1 MLTELDVL
9 LEDFNNEL
17 KEIKDKYEFMINKK
31 SSELNLPD
39 EKYRNLI
46 NKMGDNFYQISTE
59 LIKNA
64 NIKQKLLESEEK
76 YYQITE
82 NLYDVILVLNEN
94 FKVEYVNELPLFRI
108 AGYHRNDLIGQDCIK
123 FIHADD
129 LETVIEKFSKFF
141 KTGEATIEIRLKHKN
156 GLYVWTE
163 AKGMIFKD
171 KDEKQKAL
179 ITIRDISKQKR
190 AEKNLKK
197 SEEQLK
203 ILINELRQRVEIKNE
218 KIKESEEKYRLITKN
233 SNDLMVIVNEKLEFE
248 WMNEKVHE
256 KLRGFSSKDRIGK
269 TALNFIHP
277 DDVDIA
283 MKTFKKGFEDGEGM
297 VVVRMKNKKGIYIWL
312 DVRGKAFFDKD
323 GKKKALLISR
333 DITEQKKAEQELK
346 ESEERYRSL
355 FENMNAGFAYHK
367 VITDDN
373 NKPIDY
379 RYIEVNPAFEK
390 FTGLKANDMIGKNVT
405 EILPGTEKD
414 PADWIGR
421 FGNVGLTGVPLIV
434 EDYSDALDR
443 WYKVSGYSP
452 KKGFFAVTFTDITE
466 RKKAEQKIKEQ
477 NKFLTNVIE
486 SLTHPFYV
494 INVNDFTIEMANSAA
509 NLGDS
514 IGDQKCF
521 FLTHHNDKQ
530 CTGEYSCPINIVKET
545 KSPALVE
552 HIHYD
557 EKGNL
562 RNVDVHGYPIF
573 DENGEVTQMIEYA
586 IDVTEHKKAEQ
597 KLIESEEKFRTM
609 AENSLIGI
617 SITQESQI
625 KYVNKKNAEIM
636 GYSPNEMLNW
646 DFNDIF
652 KLIYPEDLP
661 RVKKNMEIFTLKSE
675 ERSNQIEHRVITK
688 AGKVIWVDNFSAR
701 IHYEGEPARLVAT
714 VDITDRK
721 IAEQKLIE
729 SEEKFRKITE
739 QSLMGICIAQD
750 NKIKYINKTYA
761 DIWGYSIEEIMN
773 WQLKDAANAIHPD
786 DRDFTLNQLARK
798 QRGEHDI
805 VAHYSFRGFKKSGE
819 IIWVD
824 QYSKTIK
831 YENRNADLVTLIDI
845 TEKKEAEQ
853 KLKESEE
860 RFRTLFEVAPAS
872 IMVADLESNILMCN
886 EKFCKLHGFENPE
899 IVKGRKFSEFIS
911 KKDRLK
917 LSEGVRETLEE
928 KPRGIKS
935 YTMLKKDGTEFPAEA
950 TSSPIKDKDGNIIGI
965 IGVAQDITERKKT
978 EQIVKESEEKF
989 RTIAEQS
996 FMGVIIIQDEKLKYV
1011 NEAAAKI
1018 FEYSSEEVMNW
1029 SKNYMVEKCIHPE
1042 DLPILREKRQLRR
1055 RGEFNLKPYIS
1066 YRVIT
1071 KSGKRKWIDQFSR
1084 IIDYQGK
1091 EAELISIIDITD
1103 QKEAE
1108 KIITE
1113 ENKMLVE
1120 LDQMR
1125 KELITRVSHE
1135 LKTPLVSIFS
1145 CSELLID
1152 YYKEQMSEEVMKFV
1166 EIIHRGGKRL
1176 KDLIKN
1182 LLDASQIDAGKL
1194 KINKEKTD
1202 LIEIIRNCI
1211 DYVKF
1216 LIDDRKI
1223 SLDYELPEEL
1233 FVEVDRIRIEQVFT
1247 NILSNAIKNT
1257 PSNGNIGLNVNEED
1271 NHIYITIKD
1280 TGVGLTKK
1288 EMDKIFK
1295 KFGKIERYGKELDV
1309 DIEGSG
1315 LGLYISKEIVN
1326 LHEGM
1331 IWVESEGRNKGA
1343 TFTIKLPTR
1352 K

>member
-1 MLTELDVL
+1 LLTELDVL

-64 NIKQKLLESEEK
+64 NIEQKLLESEEK

-108 AGYHRNDLIGQDCIK
+108 AGYHRNDLIGQECIK
-123 FIHADD
+123 FIHEDD
-129 LETVIEKFSKFF
+129 LEKALNEFSKFF
-141 KTGEATIEIRLKHKN
+141 ETGEATIEVRLKDKN
-156 GLYVWTE
+156 GRYIWTE

-171 KDEKQKAL
+171 KDGKPKAL
-179 ITIRDISKQKR
+179 ITVRDISRRKR
-190 AEKNLKK
+190 AEKNFKK
-197 SEEQLK
+197 SEERLR
-203 ILINELRQRVEIKNE
+203 LLNNELRQRVEKRNE
-218 KIKESEEKYRLITKN
+218 KIKESEERYRLITEN
-233 SNDLMVIVNEKLEFE
+233 ANDLMVIVNENLEFE
-248 WMNEKVHE
+248 WMNEQVHK
-256 KLRGFSSKDRIGK
+256 KLRGFSNKDRIGK

-277 DDVDIA
+277 DDLDIA
-283 MKTFKKGFEDGEGM
+283 IKTFKKGFEVGEGM
-297 VVVRMKNKKGIYIWL
+297 GVVRMKNKNGNYDWL
-312 DVRGKAFFDKD
+312 EVRGKKFTDKD
-323 GKKKALLISR
+323 GKEKALLISR
-333 DITEQKKAEQELK
+333 NITERQQAENALKKSQTNLETLVNSINDFLFVIGFDGSILRVNNTVLNRLGYTQEEILNMTLLDLHPPDRHDEVKTIVAQMLEDKTDSCNIPIMAKNGDLIPVETKISKGLWGEKEALFGISRDITKRIKSEQKLK

-509 NLGDS
+509 NLGDP

-530 CTGEYSCPINIVKET
+530 CTGEYPCPINIVKET
-545 KSPALVE
+545 KSPAHVE

-573 DENGEVTQMIEYA
+573 DEIGEVTQMIEYT
-586 IDVTEHKKAEQ
+586 IDVTEHKK
-597 KLIESEEKFRTM
+597 
-609 AENSLIGI
+609 
-617 SITQESQI
+617 
-625 KYVNKKNAEIM
+625 
-636 GYSPNEMLNW
+636 
-646 DFNDIF
+646 
-652 KLIYPEDLP
+652 
-661 RVKKNMEIFTLKSE
+661 
-675 ERSNQIEHRVITK
+675 
-688 AGKVIWVDNFSAR
+688 
-701 IHYEGEPARLVAT
+701 
-714 VDITDRK
+714 
-721 IAEQKLIE
+721 AEQKLIE

-773 WQLKDAANAIHPD
+773 WQLKDAANSIHPD
-786 DRDFTLNQLARK
+786 DRDFTLEQLAKK
-798 QRGEHDI
+798 QRGEQDI

-831 YENRNADLVTLIDI
+831 YENRTADLVTLIDI

-872 IMVADLESNILMCN
+872 IMVADLESNIVMCN

-917 LSEGVRETLEE
+917 LSEGVKETLEGNN
-928 KPRGIKS
+928 RDIIS
-935 YTMLKKDGTEFPAEA
+935 YTMLKNDGTEFPAEA
-950 TSSPIKDKDGNIIGI
+950 TSSAIKDKDGNIIGI
-965 IGVAQDITERKKT
+965 IGVAQDITKRKKA

-996 FMGVIIIQDEKLKYV
+996 FMGIIILQDEKLKYV
-1011 NEAAAKI
+1011 NEAGAKI
-1018 FEYSSEEVMNW
+1018 FDYSVEEVMNW

-1042 DLPILREKRQLRR
+1042 DLPILREKRELRR

-1071 KSGKRKWIDQFSR
+1071 KSGNIKWIDQFSR
-1084 IIDYQGK
+1084 IIVYQGK

-1113 ENKMLVE
+1113 ENKKLLE

-1125 KELITRVSHE
+1125 KELLTRVSHE

-1152 YYKEQMSEEVMKFV
+1152 YYQEQMSEEVMKFI

-1194 KINKEKTD
+1194 KINKEKAN

>member
-1 MLTELDVL
+1 MLTELDVI

-17 KEIKDKYEFMINKK
+17 KEIKDKYEFRINKK
-31 SSELNLPD
+31 SSELNL
-39 EKYRNLI
+39 EKHRNLI

-64 NIKQKLLESEEK
+64 NIEQKLLESEEK

-129 LETVIEKFSKFF
+129 LETVIDEFTKFF
-141 KTGEATIEIRLKHKN
+141 KTGEVTIEIRLKHKN

-218 KIKESEEKYRLITKN
+218 KIKESEEKYRLITEN

-269 TALNFIHP
+269 PALNFIHP

-297 VVVRMKNKKGIYIWL
+297 VVVRMKNKKGIYSWL

-509 NLGDS
+509 NLGDP

-597 KLIESEEKFRTM
+597 KLIESEEKFR
-609 AENSLIGI
+609 
-617 SITQESQI
+617 
-625 KYVNKKNAEIM
+625 
-636 GYSPNEMLNW
+636 
-646 DFNDIF
+646 
-652 KLIYPEDLP
+652 
-661 RVKKNMEIFTLKSE
+661 
-675 ERSNQIEHRVITK
+675 
-688 AGKVIWVDNFSAR
+688 
-701 IHYEGEPARLVAT
+701 
-714 VDITDRK
+714 
-721 IAEQKLIE
+721 
-729 SEEKFRKITE
+729 KITE

-761 DIWGYSIEEIMN
+761 DIWGYSIEEIMK
-773 WQLKDAANAIHPD
+773 WQLKDAANSIHPD
-786 DRDFTLNQLARK
+786 DRDFTLEQLAKK
-798 QRGEHDI
+798 QRGEQDI

-831 YENRNADLVTLIDI
+831 YENRTADLVTLIDI

-872 IMVADLESNILMCN
+872 IMVADLESNIVMCN

-917 LSEGVRETLEE
+917 LSEGVKETLEGNN
-928 KPRGIKS
+928 RDIIS
-935 YTMLKKDGTEFPAEA
+935 YTMLKNDGTEFPAEA
-950 TSSPIKDKDGNIIGI
+950 MSSAIKDKDGNIIGI
-965 IGVAQDITERKKT
+965 IGVAQDITKRKKA

-996 FMGVIIIQDEKLKYV
+996 FMGIIILQDEKLKYV
-1011 NEAAAKI
+1011 NEAGAKI
-1018 FEYSSEEVMNW
+1018 FDYSVEEVMNW

-1042 DLPILREKRQLRR
+1042 DLPILREKRELRR

-1071 KSGKRKWIDQFSR
+1071 KSGKIKWIDQFSR

-1113 ENKMLVE
+1113 ENKKLLE

-1125 KELITRVSHE
+1125 KELLTRVSHE

-1194 KINKEKTD
+1194 KLNKEKAN
-1202 LIEIIRNCI
+1202 LIQIIRNTI
-1211 DYVKF
+1211 NYVKF
-1216 LIDDRKI
+1216 LVDDRKI
-1223 SLDYELPEEL
+1223 SLDYDFPEEI
-1233 FVEVDRIRIEQVFT
+1233 FIEVDKIRIEQVFT

-1257 PSNGNIGLNVNEED
+1257 PSKGNIGIKVKEED

-1331 IWVESEGRNKGA
+1331 IWVESEGRNKGS